1 MGNKEIL
8 ANYNLGHLVTKLTA
22 ATAMSP
28 PGSRQLTR
36 LRVAGEKHA
45 ASGLIPPRLS
55 DLGGDADPLE

>member
-22 ATAMSP
+22 TAMSP

-36 LRVAGEKHA
+36 LRVAGEKNIFSEELTWTVELVDKTRT
-45 ASGLIPPRLS
+45 ASVV
-55 DLGGDADPLE
+55 

>member
-1 MGNKEIL
+1 MGNKEKL
-8 ANYNLGHLVTKLTA
+8 ANYNLGHLVTKLT

-36 LRVAGEKHA
+36 LRVAGEKHT

>member
-1 MGNKEIL
+1 M
-8 ANYNLGHLVTKLTA
+8 TKLTA
-22 ATAMSP
+22 ITAMSP

-36 LRVAGEKHA
+36 LRVAGEKHT

>member
-8 ANYNLGHLVTKLTA
+8 ANYNLGHLVTKLT

-36 LRVAGEKHA
+36 LRVAGEKHM